1 MRPSYTEI
9 SRESSGHNDLL
20 VDPWWLTCRVTH
32 ISRGVTGAVIVYQ
45 RLHALSARPE
55 YPVM

>member
-9 SRESSGHNDLL
+9 SRECSGRNGTL

-45 RLHALSARPE
+45 RLHALSARPDE
-55 YPVM
+55 ST

>member
-1 MRPSYTEI
+1 MKDKPFYTEI
-9 SRESSGHNDLL
+9 SRECSGHNGVL
-20 VDPWWLTCRVTH
+20 VDPWWLTCHITH

-55 YPVM
+55 E

>member
-1 MRPSYTEI
+1 MKPFYCEI
-9 SRESSGHNDLL
+9 RRECPGHNGLL

-32 ISRGVTGAVIVYQ
+32 ISRGVTGAVITYK

-55 YPVM
+55 EP